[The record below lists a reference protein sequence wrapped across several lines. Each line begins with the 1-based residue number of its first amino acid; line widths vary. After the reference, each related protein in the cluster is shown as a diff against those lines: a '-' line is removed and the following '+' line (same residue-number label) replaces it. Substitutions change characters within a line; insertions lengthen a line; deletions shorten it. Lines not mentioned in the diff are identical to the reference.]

1 MRNRIFMYLFIF
13 ALLVI
18 IFQFFNSRKILDDYE
33 QKIVKSEQKEE
44 IYEDSI
50 QSLEDANFELMR
62 FQLEFNDDAMT
73 KLENR
78 GYEISEIVPF
88 IKDELIKLNLY
99 EGDDHPIVPYA
110 SMTGNKMMINEVKLL
125 NDKWIIANFSDGKNW
140 GEMLLQYEIRETEE
154 KDELVFNLLDYNYY
168 PSSRN

>member
-33 QKIVKSEQKEE
+33 QKIVNSEQKEE

-88 IKDELIKLNLY
+88 IKDELIKLNIY

-140 GEMLLQYEIRETEE
+140 GEMLLQFEIRETEE

>member
-88 IKDELIKLNLY
+88 IKDELIKLNIY

-140 GEMLLQYEIRETEE
+140 GEMLLQFEIRETEE